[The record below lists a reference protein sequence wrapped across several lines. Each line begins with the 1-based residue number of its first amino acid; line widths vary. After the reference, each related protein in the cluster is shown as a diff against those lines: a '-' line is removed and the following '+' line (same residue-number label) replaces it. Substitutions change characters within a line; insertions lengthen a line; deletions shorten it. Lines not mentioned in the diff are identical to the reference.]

1 MNKKILISV
10 TLIVAVVVI
19 GISIYAVLQKSD
31 EILSDSNVESIK
43 NTESHDTHHASGDT
57 FDLPVTEIINADE
70 DLKDLIEENKVT
82 VVNFFAS
89 WCGPCRS
96 ETPLLD
102 EYNKKLDEDV
112 ALVGVNISDNEKGRN
127 KFLEEFDVDYPIYLF
142 EDEEKALERYKL
154 MMIPTTFFID
164 QEGNI
169 ARVYVGELSNKTLD
183 QYIQFVKEQ

>member
-19 GISIYAVLQKSD
+19 GISIYTVIQKSD
-31 EILSDSNVESIK
+31 EILSNSNVESIK
-43 NTESHDTHHASGDT
+43 NTDSHDTHHASGDT
-57 FDLPVTEIINADE
+57 FDLPVIEIINADE

-102 EYNKKLDEDV
+102 EYNKNLDDDV

-127 KFLEEFDVDYPIYLF
+127 KFLDEFNVDYPIYLF

-183 QYIQFVKEQ
+183 QYIQFVKEK

>member
-19 GISIYAVLQKSD
+19 GISIYTVIQKSD
-31 EILSDSNVESIK
+31 EILSNSNVESIK
-43 NTESHDTHHASGDT
+43 NTDSHDTHHASGDT
-57 FDLPVTEIINADE
+57 FDLPVIEIINADE

-102 EYNKKLDEDV
+102 EYNKNLDDDV

-127 KFLEEFDVDYPIYLF
+127 KFLDEFNVDYPIYLF

>member
-31 EILSDSNVESIK
+31 EILSNSNVESIK

-57 FDLPVTEIINADE
+57 FDLPVTKIINADE

>member
-19 GISIYAVLQKSD
+19 GISIYTVIQKSD
-31 EILSDSNVESIK
+31 EILSNSNVESIK

-57 FDLPVTEIINADE
+57 FDLPVIEIINADE

-102 EYNKKLDEDV
+102 EYNKNLDDDV

-127 KFLEEFDVDYPIYLF
+127 KFLDEFDVDYPIYLF

-183 QYIQFVKEQ
+183 QYIQFVKEK

>member
-31 EILSDSNVESIK
+31 EILSNSNVESIK

-127 KFLEEFDVDYPIYLF
+127 KFLDEFDVDYPIYLF

>member
-19 GISIYAVLQKSD
+19 GISIYTVIQKSD
-31 EILSDSNVESIK
+31 EILSNSNVESIK
-43 NTESHDTHHASGDT
+43 NTDSHDTHHASGDT
-57 FDLPVTEIINADE
+57 FDLPVIEIINADE

-102 EYNKKLDEDV
+102 EYNKNLDDDV

-127 KFLEEFDVDYPIYLF
+127 KFLDEFDVDYPIYLF

-183 QYIQFVKEQ
+183 QYIQFVKEK

>member
-10 TLIVAVVVI
+10 IAILAIVVI
-19 GISIYAVLQKSD
+19 GISIYAVVQKSD
-31 EILSDSNVESIK
+31 EILSNSNVETIK
-43 NTESHDTHHASGDT
+43 ETQPHDTHHASGDKL
-57 FDLPVTEIINADE
+57 DLPVTKVINADE
-70 DLKDLIEENKVT
+70 DLQNIIVKNKVT

-102 EYNKKLDEDV
+102 DYYTDLDDDI

-127 KFLEEFDVDYPIYLF
+127 KFLQEFSVDYPIYLF
-142 EDEEKALERYKL
+142 EDETEALERYKL
-154 MMIPTTFFID
+154 IMIPTTFFLD

-169 ARVYVGELSNKTLD
+169 VRVYVGELSNKTLD

>member
-31 EILSDSNVESIK
+31 EILSNSNVESIK

>member
-1 MNKKILISV
+1 MNKKLLISV
-10 TLIVAVVVI
+10 TIIVAVVVI
-19 GISIYAVLQKSD
+19 GISIYTVIQKSD
-31 EILSDSNVESIK
+31 EILSNSNVESIK

-102 EYNKKLDEDV
+102 EYNKNLDDDV

-127 KFLEEFDVDYPIYLF
+127 KFLDEFNVDYPIYLF

-183 QYIQFVKEQ
+183 QYIQFVKEK

>member
-19 GISIYAVLQKSD
+19 GISIYTVIQKSD
-31 EILSDSNVESIK
+31 EILSNSNVESIK

-102 EYNKKLDEDV
+102 EYNKNLDDDV

-127 KFLEEFDVDYPIYLF
+127 KFLDEFNVDYPIYLF

-183 QYIQFVKEQ
+183 QYIQFVKEK

>member
-1 MNKKILISV
+1 MNKKLLISV
-10 TLIVAVVVI
+10 TIIVAVVVI
-19 GISIYAVLQKSD
+19 GISIYTVIQKSD
-31 EILSDSNVESIK
+31 EILSNSNVERIK

-102 EYNKKLDEDV
+102 EYNKNLDDDV

-127 KFLEEFDVDYPIYLF
+127 KFLDEFDVDYPIYLF

>member
-1 MNKKILISV
+1 MNKKLLISV
-10 TLIVAVVVI
+10 TIIVAVVVI
-19 GISIYAVLQKSD
+19 GISIYTVIQKSD
-31 EILSDSNVESIK
+31 EILSNSNVESIK

-102 EYNKKLDEDV
+102 EYNKNLDDDV

-127 KFLEEFDVDYPIYLF
+127 KFLDEFDVDYPIYLF

>member
-1 MNKKILISV
+1 MNKKLLISV
-10 TLIVAVVVI
+10 TIIVAVVVI
-19 GISIYAVLQKSD
+19 GISIYTVIQKSD
-31 EILSDSNVESIK
+31 EILSNSNVESIK

-102 EYNKKLDEDV
+102 EYNKNLDDDV

-127 KFLEEFDVDYPIYLF
+127 KFLDEFDVDYPIYLF

-164 QEGNI
+164 QERNI
-169 ARVYVGELSNKTLD
+169 VRVYVGELSNKTLD

>member
-19 GISIYAVLQKSD
+19 GISIYTVIQKSD
-31 EILSDSNVESIK
+31 EILSNSNVESIK

-102 EYNKKLDEDV
+102 EYNKNLDDDV

-127 KFLEEFDVDYPIYLF
+127 KFLDEFDVDYPIYLF

>member
-19 GISIYAVLQKSD
+19 GISIYTVIQKSD
-31 EILSDSNVESIK
+31 EILSNSNVESIK

-57 FDLPVTEIINADE
+57 FDLPVIEIINADE

-102 EYNKKLDEDV
+102 EYNKNLDDDV

-127 KFLEEFDVDYPIYLF
+127 KFLDEFNVDYPIYLF

-169 ARVYVGELSNKTLD
+169 ARVYVGELSNKTLY
-183 QYIQFVKEQ
+183 QYIQFVKEK

>member
-19 GISIYAVLQKSD
+19 GISIYTVIQKSD
-31 EILSDSNVESIK
+31 EILSNSNVESIK
-43 NTESHDTHHASGDT
+43 HTDSHDSHHASGDT
-57 FDLPVTEIINADE
+57 FDLPVTEIINVDE

-102 EYNKKLDEDV
+102 EYNKNLDDDI

-127 KFLEEFDVDYPIYLF
+127 KFLDEFDVDYPIYLF
-142 EDEEKALERYKL
+142 EDEDEALERYKL

>member
-31 EILSDSNVESIK
+31 EILSNSNVESIK
-43 NTESHDTHHASGDT
+43 NTESHDTHHATGDT

>member
-10 TLIVAVVVI
+10 TIIVAVVVI
-19 GISIYAVLQKSD
+19 GISIYTVIQKSD
-31 EILSDSNVESIK
+31 EILSNSNVESIK
-43 NTESHDTHHASGDT
+43 NTESHDTHHASGDR
-57 FDLPVTEIINADE
+57 FDLPVTEIINADK

-102 EYNKKLDEDV
+102 EYNKNLDDDV

-127 KFLEEFDVDYPIYLF
+127 KFLDEFDVDYPIYLF

>member
-10 TLIVAVVVI
+10 TLIVAVVLI
-19 GISIYAVLQKSD
+19 GISIYTVIQKSD
-31 EILSDSNVESIK
+31 EILSNSNVESIK
-43 NTESHDTHHASGDT
+43 NTEAQDTHQAAGDT

-70 DLKDLIEENKVT
+70 DLKDLIAENKVT

-102 EYNKKLDEDV
+102 EYNKNLDDDV

-127 KFLEEFDVDYPIYLF
+127 KFLNEFDVDYPIYLF
-142 EDEEKALERYKL
+142 EDEDEALDRYKL

>member
-1 MNKKILISV
+1 MNKKLLISV
-10 TLIVAVVVI
+10 TIIVAVVVI
-19 GISIYAVLQKSD
+19 GISIYTVIQKSD
-31 EILSDSNVESIK
+31 EILSNSNVESIK

-70 DLKDLIEENKVT
+70 DLKGLIEENKVT

-102 EYNKKLDEDV
+102 EYNKNLDDDV

-127 KFLEEFDVDYPIYLF
+127 KFLDEFDVDYPIYLF

>member
-1 MNKKILISV
+1 MNKKLLITV
-10 TLIVAVVVI
+10 TIIVAVVVI
-19 GISIYAVLQKSD
+19 GISIYTVIQKSD
-31 EILSDSNVESIK
+31 EILSNSNVESIK

-102 EYNKKLDEDV
+102 EYNKNLDDDV

-127 KFLEEFDVDYPIYLF
+127 KFLDEFDVDYPIYLF

>member
-19 GISIYAVLQKSD
+19 GISIYTVIQKSD
-31 EILSDSNVESIK
+31 EILSNSNVESIK

-102 EYNKKLDEDV
+102 EYNKNLDDDV

-127 KFLEEFDVDYPIYLF
+127 KFLDEFDVDYPIYLF

-183 QYIQFVKEQ
+183 QYIQFVKEK

>member
-1 MNKKILISV
+1 MNKKLLISV
-10 TLIVAVVVI
+10 TIIVAVVVI
-19 GISIYAVLQKSD
+19 GISIYTVIQKSD
-31 EILSDSNVESIK
+31 EILSNSNVESIK

-102 EYNKKLDEDV
+102 EYNKNLDDDV

-127 KFLEEFDVDYPIYLF
+127 KFLDEFNVDYPIYLF

-164 QEGNI
+164 QERNI
-169 ARVYVGELSNKTLD
+169 VRVYVGELSNKTLD

>member
-1 MNKKILISV
+1 MNKKLLISV

-19 GISIYAVLQKSD
+19 GISIYSVIQKSD
-31 EILSDSNVESIK
+31 EILSNSNVESIK
-43 NTESHDTHHASGDT
+43 NTEVQDTHQASGDT

-70 DLKDLIEENKVT
+70 DLKDLIEENEVT

-102 EYNKKLDEDV
+102 EYNKNLDDDV

-127 KFLEEFDVDYPIYLF
+127 KFLNEFDVDYPIYLF
-142 EDEEKALERYKL
+142 EDEDEALERYKL
-154 MMIPTTFFID
+154 MIMPTTFFID

>member
-1 MNKKILISV
+1 MNKKLLISV
-10 TLIVAVVVI
+10 TIIVAVVVI
-19 GISIYAVLQKSD
+19 GISIYTVIQKSD
-31 EILSDSNVESIK
+31 EILSNSNVESIK

-102 EYNKKLDEDV
+102 EYNKNLDDDV

-127 KFLEEFDVDYPIYLF
+127 KFLDEFDVDYPIYLF

-183 QYIQFVKEQ
+183 QYIQFVKEK

>member
-1 MNKKILISV
+1 MNKKLLISV
-10 TLIVAVVVI
+10 TLFVAVVVI
-19 GISIYAVLQKSD
+19 GISIYTVIQKSD
-31 EILSDSNVESIK
+31 EILSNSNVESIK

-102 EYNKKLDEDV
+102 EYNKNLDDDV

-127 KFLEEFDVDYPIYLF
+127 KFLDEFDVDYPIYLF

>member
-19 GISIYAVLQKSD
+19 GISIYTVIQKSD
-31 EILSDSNVESIK
+31 EILSNSNVESIK

-57 FDLPVTEIINADE
+57 FDLPVIEIINADE

-102 EYNKKLDEDV
+102 EYNKNLDDDV

-127 KFLEEFDVDYPIYLF
+127 KFLDEFNVDYPIYLF

-183 QYIQFVKEQ
+183 QYIQFVKEK

>member
-1 MNKKILISV
+1 MNKKLLISV
-10 TLIVAVVVI
+10 TLFVAVVVI
-19 GISIYAVLQKSD
+19 GISIYTVIQKSD
-31 EILSDSNVESIK
+31 EILSNSNVESIK
-43 NTESHDTHHASGDT
+43 NTDSHDTHHASGDT
-57 FDLPVTEIINADE
+57 FDLPVIEIINADE

-102 EYNKKLDEDV
+102 EYNKNLDDDV

-127 KFLEEFDVDYPIYLF
+127 KFLDEFNVDYPIYLF

-183 QYIQFVKEQ
+183 QYIQFVKEK

>member
-19 GISIYAVLQKSD
+19 GISIYTVIQKSD
-31 EILSDSNVESIK
+31 EILSNSNVESIK

-102 EYNKKLDEDV
+102 EYNKNLDDDV

-127 KFLEEFDVDYPIYLF
+127 KFLDEFNVDYPIYLF

>member
-31 EILSDSNVESIK
+31 EILSNSNVESIK

-127 KFLEEFDVDYPIYLF
+127 NFLDEFDVNYPIYLF

>member
-1 MNKKILISV
+1 MNKKLLITV
-10 TLIVAVVVI
+10 TIIVAVVVI
-19 GISIYAVLQKSD
+19 GISIYTVIQKSD
-31 EILSDSNVESIK
+31 EILSNSNVESIK

-102 EYNKKLDEDV
+102 EYNKNLDDDV

-127 KFLEEFDVDYPIYLF
+127 KFLDEFNVDYPIYLF

>member
-19 GISIYAVLQKSD
+19 GISIYTVIQKSD
-31 EILSDSNVESIK
+31 EILSNSNVESIK
-43 NTESHDTHHASGDT
+43 NTDSHDTHHASGDT
-57 FDLPVTEIINADE
+57 FDLPVIEIINADE

-102 EYNKKLDEDV
+102 EYNKNLDDDV

-127 KFLEEFDVDYPIYLF
+127 KFLDEFNVDYPIYLF

-169 ARVYVGELSNKTLD
+169 VRVYVGELSNKTLD
-183 QYIQFVKEQ
+183 QYIQFVKEK

>member
-19 GISIYAVLQKSD
+19 GISIYTVIQKSD
-31 EILSDSNVESIK
+31 EILSNSNVESIK

-57 FDLPVTEIINADE
+57 FDLPVIEIINADE

-102 EYNKKLDEDV
+102 EYNKNLDDDV

-127 KFLEEFDVDYPIYLF
+127 KFLDEFNVDYPIYLF

>member
-1 MNKKILISV
+1 MNKKLLITV
-10 TLIVAVVVI
+10 TIIVAVVVI
-19 GISIYAVLQKSD
+19 GISIYTVIQKSD
-31 EILSDSNVESIK
+31 EILSNSNVESIK

-102 EYNKKLDEDV
+102 EYNKNLDDDV

-127 KFLEEFDVDYPIYLF
+127 KFLDEFDVDYPIYLF

-183 QYIQFVKEQ
+183 QYIQFVKEK

>member
-1 MNKKILISV
+1 MNKKLLITV
-10 TLIVAVVVI
+10 TIIIAVVVI
-19 GISIYAVLQKSD
+19 GISIYTVIQKSD
-31 EILSDSNVESIK
+31 EILSNSNVESIK

-102 EYNKKLDEDV
+102 EYNKNLDDDV

-127 KFLEEFDVDYPIYLF
+127 KFLDEFDVDYPIYLF